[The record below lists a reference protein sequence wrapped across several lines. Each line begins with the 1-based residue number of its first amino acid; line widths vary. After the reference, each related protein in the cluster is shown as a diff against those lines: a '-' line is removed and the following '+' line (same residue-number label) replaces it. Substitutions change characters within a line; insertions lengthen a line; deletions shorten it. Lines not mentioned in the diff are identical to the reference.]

1 MEFLQSNINVVKR
14 DGRTELYCKEKLLKV
29 VIWACKGDRELA
41 LQLIDAVD
49 IKLNDGIHISKLY
62 DELITTAANLMSPI
76 QRIWDT
82 VAKNLFL
89 MKLYKESY
97 NLKNTGYYPDYKQV
111 LDQAISEGLYDAEII
126 NSFDS
131 DELQQL
137 AQIMVPDRDMLFT
150 YKGLYLM
157 NNKYCIRSRKGEPLE
172 LPQHAYLRLAIYSFW
187 KESKDVRIDLIKK
200 EYDIWSKHIA
210 TAGTPRILNSG
221 TPRAQL
227 ASCVLST
234 VADDTDS
241 IMDTA
246 GNLATYSKFSGGLAL
261 DISHIRSSGSKIRG
275 NRGVSNGPVPFIKI
289 IEAVVSG
296 FNQGGTRSG
305 SCVVTYPFWHHDVM
319 NLLPLNDAG
328 GSEDNRARK
337 LKYTMRLH
345 NILKERCKTGQ
356 DITLFNPVDV
366 PLLNCTYGEA
376 FEKAY
381 VQYEKDNSIR
391 KKTIPARDLMFSYM
405 KYRSET
411 GNTYAFFSD
420 NVNEQ
425 NIVGDYI
432 GASNLCTEITVT
444 STPSKNHKN
453 ELIWKE
459 DGTAVINETKD
470 SGEIGLCNLFSINL
484 YEWDK
489 LTIEEKESVIDTLLR
504 GADNIIDYQFYPI
517 KEAKLS
523 NIRKRPI
530 GIGVSN
536 FANLLASK
544 KIRYTDKEAR
554 EFTHQIFEE
563 LYYLIY
569 SKSSDLAVE
578 RGPFSYFKN
587 TNWSKG
593 ETPLSLSILQ
603 KKGDDHELN
612 YPLQYDWDALGQKIK
627 THGVRFS
634 LHGAIAPTA
643 TSGRIISAT
652 ESIEPITEFFVFDEG
667 TQSLPSL
674 APNMENR
681 AYYELAY
688 EIPCSVIIELAAIR
702 QKFIDQAQSVNSYYK
717 KLGSTKDLINDL
729 FLAMD
734 LGVKTLYY
742 LRTPKA
748 NYTSECESC
757 T

>member
-1 MEFLQSNINVVKR
+1 MELDQVNITVIKR
-14 DGRTELYCKEKLLKV
+14 DGREEPYNKEKLLKV
-29 VIWACKGDRELA
+29 VLWATGGSKEVA
-41 LQLIDAVD
+41 YQLINAID
-49 IKLNDGIHISKLY
+49 IKLNDRIHISKLY
-62 DELITTAANLMSPI
+62 DELITTAANMMNPI
-76 QRIWDT
+76 QRIWDQ
-82 VAKNLFL
+82 VAKNLLL
-89 MKLYKESY
+89 MKFYKESY
-97 NLKNTGYYPDYKQV
+97 NLKNTGYYPKYSEV
-111 LDQAISEGLYDAEII
+111 VGTALDEGIYDKEVF
-126 NSFDS
+126 NSFDIY
-131 DELQQL
+131 ELNTL
-137 AQIMVPDRDMLFT
+137 GNMIDPDRDMLFT
-150 YKGLYLM
+150 YKGLHLM
-157 NNKYCIRSRKGEPLE
+157 NNKYCLRTRKSEPLE

-187 KESKDVRIDLIKK
+187 KEPKDIRLELIKK
-200 EYDIWSKHIA
+200 EYDVWSKHIA

-234 VADDTDS
+234 LADDTKS

-246 GNLATYSKFSGGLAL
+246 TNLATYSKFSGGLAL

-275 NRGVSNGPVPFIKI
+275 NRGVSNGPLPFIKI
-289 IEAVVSG
+289 VEAVVSG

-305 SCVVTYPFWHHDVM
+305 SCVITYPFWHHDVM

-328 GSEDNRARK
+328 GAEDNRARK
-337 LKYTMRLH
+337 LKYTMRIH
-345 NILKERCKTGQ
+345 NLLKERCETGGN
-356 DITLFNPVDV
+356 ITLFNPQDV

-376 FEKAY
+376 FKKAY
-381 VQYEKDNSIR
+381 EEYEKDNSIR
-391 KKTIPARDLMFSYM
+391 KKSIPARELMFNYM
-405 KYRSET
+405 KYRGET

-425 NIVGDYI
+425 SIVGDYI

-444 STPSKNHKN
+444 SRPSINHES
-453 ELIWKE
+453 ELLWKE
-459 DGTAVINETKD
+459 DGTAVIQESKD

-484 YEWDK
+484 YEWFK
-489 LTIEEKESVIDTLLR
+489 LSIEEKESVIEVLLR
-504 GADNIIDYQFYPI
+504 GADNVIDYQFYPI

-536 FANLLASK
+536 FANLLASQKLLYSDK
-544 KIRYTDKEAR
+544 KSL
-554 EFTHQIFEE
+554 EFSHQLFEE

-569 SKSSDLAVE
+569 SKSSDLAIE
-578 RGPFSYFKN
+578 RGPFSYFKH
-587 TNWSKG
+587 TKWSKG
-593 ETPLSLSILQ
+593 ETPLSLSILH

-612 YPLQYDWDALGQKIK
+612 FPLKYDWNALGDKIK

-674 APNMENR
+674 APNLENR

-688 EIPCSVIIELAAIR
+688 EIPCSVTIEHAAVR
-702 QKFIDQAQSVNSYYK
+702 QKFIDQAQSVNTHYK
-717 KLGSTKDLINDL
+717 KLGSSKELIKDV
-729 FLAMD
+729 FYAMD

-742 LRTPKA
+742 LKTPKA
-748 NYTSECESC
+748 NYSSECESC